1 MARRSQ
7 LLARKGHRIGSNQ
20 HRVKVLSNVYLDQQQ
35 ASTRSLLHFRFAI
48 NNGHAQ
54 ERSEYPKV
62 PGAEELTLTFNHLV
76 GARQRLEQ
84 SQRSTSGAQ
93 DRPWESRLLSA
104 STSGIHSWN

>member
-7 LLARKGHRIGSNQ
+7 LLVRNGHRIGSNQ

-35 ASTRSLLHFRFAI
+35 ASTRSLLHYRFAI

-84 SQRSTSGAQ
+84 SQRSTSGAR
-93 DRPWESRLLSA
+93 DRPWEIAAAQRVD
-104 STSGIHSWN
+104 